1 MGAVIEWDWLDR
13 KYCDGEI
20 RGEDGSWR
28 SLFALLRAGVLLLLL
43 LRSRMRSRHLARPR
57 DPLTLALATTCS
69 QSLSPCAIT
78 FANTA
83 NTATTA
89 TTTTPPHSLRSI
101 YSHHRRRAPS
111 ILEPRF
117 AYPTSVFARLANP
130 VCSTSKNTFMASHD
144 SPSDDT
150 AVTQND
156 RIKFRFCR
164 EWYNRPIAHPTRRT
178 ADSLRQ
184 LQHALPS

>member
-1 MGAVIEWDWLDR
+1 MERFAGKMDLGGR
-13 KYCDGEI
+13 CLPCCG
-20 RGEDGSWR
+20 RGCCCCCFEAECEVVTWR
-28 SLFALLRAGVLLLLL
+28 ALAT
-43 LRSRMRSRHLARPR
+43 
-57 DPLTLALATTCS
+57 LTLALATTCS
-69 QSLSPCAIT
+69 QSPSPCAIT
-78 FANTA
+78 IANTA
-83 NTATTA
+83 NTATT
-89 TTTTPPHSLRSI
+89 PPH
-101 YSHHRRRAPS
+101 HHTRCAPS
-111 ILEPRF
+111 ILTTAVAPRRSSNHRF

>member
-43 LRSRMRSRHLARPR
+43 LLRSRMRSRHLARPR

-69 QSLSPCAIT
+69 QSPSPCAIT
-78 FANTA
+78 IANTA
-83 NTATTA
+83 NTA

-111 ILEPRF
+111 ILEPSFRV
-117 AYPTSVFARLANP
+117 SHLRLCAP
-130 VCSTSKNTFMASHD
+130 RKPRLLYIQKHIHGLTRLPLRRHGC
-144 SPSDDT
+144 
-150 AVTQND
+150 
-156 RIKFRFCR
+156 
-164 EWYNRPIAHPTRRT
+164 HPE
-178 ADSLRQ
+178 
-184 LQHALPS
+184 